1 MIHECPDFK
10 TLDSADIMERLNT
23 HEEQEEEKR
32 DLYGSNKKNHA
43 LKAAAESSAEE
54 IGKEDSDDPESISKD
69 LALITKRFQCFGQK
83 NQF

>member
-10 TLDSADIMERLNT
+10 TLDSANIMERLNT

-43 LKAAAESSAEE
+43 LNAAAESSLEE
-54 IGKEDSDDPESISKD
+54 IGEEDSDDPERISKD
-69 LALITKRFQCFGQK
+69 LALITNHF
-83 NQF
+83 